1 MTVSIG
7 NIKPTSPDDHAA
19 GLTGAPLDALRY
31 DGNLDHPQEVAG
43 MLHALMPS
51 GVRVLDVGCGT
62 GSVAVIANRG
72 RNNTVIGIEPDNQR
86 ADVARSRGL
95 TVYTGFLDDAFL
107 VAHEPF
113 DVVMASDVLEHTAS
127 PAELLKLMIL
137 AIKPDGIVLVSV
149 PNVAHWSVRM
159 NLLMGRFD
167 YEQFGIMDATH
178 LRWFTARTISSLFEQ
193 CGLQIIEMRQT
204 AGVTLPIY
212 GRGVFRWKRGKWRA
226 IRGLARAFP
235 LLFGVQH
242 VIKARLGLET
252 NQASGRTSR

>member
-1 MTVSIG
+1 LTTSIG
-7 NIKPTSPDDHAA
+7 NIRLASPDDHAA
-19 GLTGAPLDALRY
+19 GLTGEPLNALRY
-31 DGNLDHPQEVAG
+31 DGNSDHPQEVAG

-62 GSVAVIANRG
+62 GSVAVIANRD
-72 RNNTVIGIEPDNQR
+72 RNNTVIGIEPDSQR

-107 VAHEPF
+107 AAHEPF

-127 PAELLKLMIL
+127 PAELLKLMTM

-149 PNVAHWSVRM
+149 PNIAHWSVRL
-159 NLLMGRFD
+159 NLLRGRFD
-167 YEQFGIMDATH
+167 HEPVGIMDATH

-193 CGLQIIEMRQT
+193 SGLQVIEMRQT
-204 AGVTLPIY
+204 AGVTLPVY
-212 GRGVFRWKRGKWRA
+212 GRGVWRWKRGKWRA
-226 IRGLARAFP
+226 IRGLTRAFP

-242 VIKARLGLET
+242 VLKARVR
-252 NQASGRTSR
+252 A